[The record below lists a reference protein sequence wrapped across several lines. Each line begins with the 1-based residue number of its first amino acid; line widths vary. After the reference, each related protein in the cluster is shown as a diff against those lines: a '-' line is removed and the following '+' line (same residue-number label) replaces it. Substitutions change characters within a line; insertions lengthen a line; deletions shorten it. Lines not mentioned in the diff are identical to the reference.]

1 MDEFLPEVNKSKE
14 IKSVCNNYEAPVPIY
29 LSYGN
34 MKENVFINLL
44 LFFFNRVVL
53 YFYYLSQ
60 VMHKL

>member
-34 MKENVFINLL
+34 MKENVIINLL

-60 VMHKL
+60 IMHKL

>member
-44 LFFFNRVVL
+44 LFL
-53 YFYYLSQ
+53 IELSFIFIIS
-60 VMHKL
+60 HKLCTNYK

>member
-44 LFFFNRVVL
+44 LFFNRVVL

-60 VMHKL
+60 IMHKL

>member
-44 LFFFNRVVL
+44 LFFF
-53 YFYYLSQ
+53 
-60 VMHKL
+60 